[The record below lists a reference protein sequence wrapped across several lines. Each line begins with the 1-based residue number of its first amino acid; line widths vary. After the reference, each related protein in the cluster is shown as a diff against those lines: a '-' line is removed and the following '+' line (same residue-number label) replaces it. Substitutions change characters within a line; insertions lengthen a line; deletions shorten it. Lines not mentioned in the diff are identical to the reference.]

1 MVHSSLLVV
10 IQRADLGNDPG
21 QDGGQDG
28 RCNKENDGQLG
39 IEQKRHAQPHEQHDR
54 AAHQRPQAGG
64 HGVEHDRDIGGHAGN
79 EGRGGKMVQVGKVE
93 LLQLAVLSFAQSS
106 GKAVGGAGGKPGVQ
120 QAGDQGQH
128 SADDHLAALQQN
140 DLHIMAGH
148 ALVHQVRH
156 QHRNDHFK
164 NTFHK
169 NQPDGKE

>member
-1 MVHSSLLVV
+1 MV
-10 IQRADLGNDPG
+10 
-21 QDGGQDG
+21 
-28 RCNKENDGQLG
+28 K
-39 IEQKRHAQPHEQHDR
+39 
-54 AAHQRPQAGG
+54 
-64 HGVEHDRDIGGHAGN
+64 
-79 EGRGGKMVQVGKVE
+79 VGKVE

-106 GKAVGGAGGKPGVQ
+106 GKAVGGAGGEPGVQ

-128 SADDHLAALQQN
+128 SADDHLAALQHN